1 MRNILVIIP
10 ARGGSKGIPRKNLR
24 LLNGKPLIYYAIQT
38 AISSK
43 FKPDVYVTS
52 EDDEILNLSMK
63 FGAKIHKRPVD
74 LSNDSVTLDPVIFD
88 AVQYIEKIEN
98 KTYDLIVT
106 IQPTSPLLKTKS
118 LDSAIELIINNSN
131 IDTIISAKEIT
142 HLTWRKYEGK
152 YIPNYEKRVNRQDLI
167 PTYVETGGFLI
178 TRRSLISP
186 DSRIGKEVELYILSG
201 GEAID
206 IDSLE
211 DWSICEFYLKQKNIL
226 FVVLGNEQYG
236 LGHVYNSLILA
247 NALTEHKIT
256 FLVLKGSELA
266 FKKISEFNY
275 PVIMQKNDNI
285 IYDIK
290 LINPDVVINDILD
303 TDYEYINNL
312 KNLGIKV
319 INFEDLGPGA
329 KIADLVINPLYP
341 EKFILPNHYFGH
353 NYILLRDEFIY
364 SPYKK
369 IEDKVRNVLITF
381 GGVDPNNFTKKV
393 LDSIYNY
400 CKKNNISITVIAGLG
415 YNKFHTIQE
424 YKDIEI
430 KHNVSNISD
439 YMFKADIIFSSAGRT
454 VYEIASIGTPAIIMA
469 QNERELTHFLASAE
483 YGFINLGLG
492 YNVTNEEILN
502 VFSNLVNSFETRI
515 YMNEL
520 MKKIDLKKGR
530 ENVLNLVKKVI
541 GG

>member
-63 FGAKIHKRPVD
+63 FGAKIHKRPFE

-118 LDSAIELIINNSN
+118 LDNAIELIINNSN

-152 YIPNYEKRVNRQDLI
+152 YIPNFEKRVNRQDLTPI
-167 PTYVETGGFLI
+167 YVETGGFLI
-178 TRRSLISP
+178 TRRSVISP

-256 FLVLKGSELA
+256 FLVVKGSELA
-266 FKKISEFNY
+266 FKKISEYNY
-275 PVIMQKNDNI
+275 PVFMQKNDNI
-285 IYDIK
+285 LCDIK

-303 TDYEYINNL
+303 TDYEYIKNL
-312 KNLGIKV
+312 KDLGIKV

-341 EKFILPNHYFGH
+341 EKFILPNHYFGY

-381 GGVDPNNFTKKV
+381 GGVDPNNLTKKV

-400 CKKNNISITVIAGLG
+400 CKKNNILITVITGLG

-424 YKDIEI
+424 YKEIEI
-430 KHNVSNISD
+430 KNNISNISD
-439 YMFKADIIFSSAGRT
+439 YMLKADIIFSSAGRT

-469 QNERELTHFLASAE
+469 QNERELTHFFASAE

-492 YNVTNEEILN
+492 HNVTNEEILN
-502 VFSNLVNSFETRI
+502 VFSDLVNSFETRK

>member
-1 MRNILVIIP
+1 M
-10 ARGGSKGIPRKNLR
+10 
-24 LLNGKPLIYYAIQT
+24 
-38 AISSK
+38 
-43 FKPDVYVTS
+43 
-52 EDDEILNLSMK
+52 
-63 FGAKIHKRPVD
+63 
-74 LSNDSVTLDPVIFD
+74 
-88 AVQYIEKIEN
+88 
-98 KTYDLIVT
+98 
-106 IQPTSPLLKTKS
+106 
-118 LDSAIELIINNSN
+118 
-131 IDTIISAKEIT
+131 
-142 HLTWRKYEGK
+142 
-152 YIPNYEKRVNRQDLI
+152 
-167 PTYVETGGFLI
+167 
-178 TRRSLISP
+178 
-186 DSRIGKEVELYILSG
+186 
-201 GEAID
+201 
-206 IDSLE
+206 
-211 DWSICEFYLKQKNIL
+211 
-226 FVVLGNEQYG
+226 
-236 LGHVYNSLILA
+236 
-247 NALTEHKIT
+247 
-256 FLVLKGSELA
+256 
-266 FKKISEFNY
+266 
-275 PVIMQKNDNI
+275 
-285 IYDIK
+285 

-329 KIADLVINPLYP
+329 KSADLVINPIYP
-341 EKFILPNHYFGH
+341 EKYILPNHYFGY
-353 NYILLRDEFIY
+353 NYFLLRDEFIY
-364 SPYKK
+364 SSYKK
-369 IEDKVRNVLITF
+369 IEDKVRNVLIAF

-400 CKKNNISITVIAGLG
+400 CKKNNILITVIAGLG

>member
-1 MRNILVIIP
+1 MRNILAIIP

-24 LLNGKPLIYYAIQT
+24 LLNGKPLIYYVIQT

-118 LDSAIELIINNSN
+118 LDNAIDLIINNSN
-131 IDTIISAKEIT
+131 IDTIISAKDNT
-142 HLTWRKYEGK
+142 HLSWRKYEGK

-178 TRRSLISP
+178 TRRSLISQ

-236 LGHVYNSLILA
+236 LGHVFNSLILA

-266 FKKISEFNY
+266 LKKIYEYNY
-275 PVIMQKNDNI
+275 PVVMQKNDNI
-285 IYDIK
+285 LYDIK

-329 KIADLVINPLYP
+329 KIADLVINPIYP
-341 EKFILPNHYFGH
+341 EKYILPNHYFGY
-353 NYILLRDEFIY
+353 NYFLLRDEFIY
-364 SPYKK
+364 SSYKK
-369 IEDKVRNVLITF
+369 IEDKVRNVLIAF

-400 CKKNNISITVIAGLG
+400 CKKNNILITVVAGLG

-430 KHNVSNISD
+430 KHNISNISD
-439 YMFKADIIFSSAGRT
+439 YISKADIIFSSAGRT

-469 QNERELTHFLASAE
+469 QNERELTHFFASGE

-492 YNVTNEEILN
+492 YNVTNEEILHIFN
-502 VFSNLVNSFETRI
+502 DLVNSFESRK
-515 YMNEL
+515 YMNDL

-541 GG
+541 EG